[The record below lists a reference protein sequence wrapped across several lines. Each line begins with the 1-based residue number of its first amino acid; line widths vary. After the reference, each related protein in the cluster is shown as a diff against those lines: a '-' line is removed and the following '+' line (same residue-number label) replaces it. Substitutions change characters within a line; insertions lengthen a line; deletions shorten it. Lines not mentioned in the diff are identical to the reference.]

1 MVITLR
7 SSFDDL
13 LPGKSFLSLGA
24 DGTLTLLAPEKLIAA
39 ETRKRIAHE
48 LDVAIEVY
56 LIKHC
61 NAIFYGDL
69 MSGVPEGLA
78 SKNRL
83 IAWLNDYARDGKVR
97 SGVITLYRLEN
108 RDHFD
113 GGVWVA
119 RNFCLFM
126 EYVVKKLT
134 DPKYVGKSNALLF
147 KKSFS
152 DPDWFHKAA
161 AVCGLKLLE
170 DNYRHG
176 AIKSTVA
183 KSHLDLLFYVRHV
196 AKSLSAAIGRST
208 KNHSVEEMKSELD
221 GTLERFLRH
230 TYRSFLEINHAHEEY
245 ALLEKWQP
253 KIESTMGLVLER
265 AALDF
270 FERLPAALGADLEC

>member
-1 MVITLR
+1 MKSL
-7 SSFDDL
+7 FNDL
-13 LPGKSFLSLGA
+13 LPKKSFLSLGS

-39 ETRKRIAHE
+39 ETQKRIEHE

-61 NAIFYGDL
+61 NAIFYADL
-69 MSGVPEGLA
+69 MSDVPKNYA
-78 SKNRL
+78 SKSKL
-83 IAWLNDYARDGKVR
+83 VAWLNDYTRNGKTR
-97 SGVITLYRLEN
+97 PGVVTLYRLEN

-113 GGVWVA
+113 GGVWIA

-134 DPKYVGKSNALLF
+134 DPEYVGKSNALVF

-170 DNYRHG
+170 NNYRRG

-183 KSHLDLLFYVRHV
+183 KSHLDLLFYVRTV
-196 AKSLSAAIGRST
+196 AKSLGAAIGRST
-208 KNHSVEEMKSELD
+208 KNHDVEEMRGELGD
-221 GTLERFLRH
+221 TLEQFFKH
-230 TYRSFLEINHAHEEY
+230 TYNSFLEINQAHEEY
-245 ALLEKWQP
+245 SLLEKWLS
-253 KIESTMGLVLER
+253 KIESSVGLVIER
-265 AALDF
+265 VALDF
-270 FERLPAALGADLEC
+270 SGQMLVFQQVEC